1 MQLNQ
6 SYLGK
11 NEVPYKVTIISL
23 TGGHAPAIGIATNLR
38 TLKSEFWGGTLN
50 GKGYLACGKRLCLT
64 REFPTQTID
73 PEMSYFTTDGH
84 SVTFANLPTLTEG
97 YHYGLVEKD
106 GLHYPEIWDRYGISC
121 SGNNDISFDWD

>member
-50 GKGYLACGKRLCLT
+50 GKGYLACGKRLWLT

-73 PEMSYFTTDGH
+73 PEMSYFTTDGYP
-84 SVTFANLPTLTEG
+84 VTFHNSTEN
-97 YHYGLVEKD
+97 YHYGLIEKD
-106 GLHYPEIWDRYGISC
+106 GLHYPEIWDQYGISY
-121 SGNNDISFDWD
+121 SGNNDISFEWD